1 MQINVKE
8 NVKELHFLDY
18 WKIIKKRKDVVFA
31 AFFIIVISITVWTF
45 VQTPQYK
52 SSTKLLVEKQR
63 PEINLFNTQQL
74 IDTYDQYYYQT
85 QYEIIQG
92 KEILEEVINKLGLK
106 EKLAPRT
113 DDDFPIEMALK
124 ALRSCVEVQQYRNT
138 NILEVIVYNK
148 NRFLAAEIANE
159 MASVY
164 QKQRLTVRRQEV
176 NAAVDKLR
184 EEMEDVRQKLN
195 DSEIALEQVKREKN
209 LSFVKGFNIDK
220 QQLSDFNADYLK
232 AKTERLT
239 KEVRLDELKKLT
251 DSQRLHAIT
260 VDGYYANLSVLK
272 DALAESEIELSGLR
286 EQYGKK
292 HPLILEA
299 ESRVQESKKRISEEI
314 EGIMNGLGTEYE
326 VAKVRE
332 DTLFKVLQQTKED
345 LKELDNKELEYIRL
359 EREVET
365 NKQMYFMLRQN
376 LKEQDVVE
384 NLPITNVE
392 IIEKA
397 VPALEGLYSKPNKPL
412 NILLSIVAGLLL
424 GCALAF
430 FIEYLDISVKTIND
444 VEQYLNLP
452 ILGVIPQ
459 KVGLLIK
466 EGPFSAN
473 YEAYRVLRT
482 NIEFYRQKKKLQTLM
497 VTSGG
502 VGEGKTTTVVNLAIT
517 IAHSGDRVL
526 IIESDLRRPSVYR
539 TLEVPPPSVGI
550 VDVLSNKSDYLDVI
564 QETAVEN
571 LHYMPCGK
579 GNVDLNSFFELK
591 NIKNLIKL
599 LSTKYDLIIFDS
611 PPIMGISDSSLLA
624 SEVDGVLLV
633 LGYRKFPK
641 EVAYRAVK
649 AIETAGGKL
658 IGALL
663 NEVNLKREDY
673 FYYRHNYRYYQGYV
687 ESSKEA
693 RARKKEE
700 AKQVEQ
706 ESKKSKKDESKVTIN
721 DLG

>member
-1 MQINVKE
+1 
-8 NVKELHFLDY
+8 
-18 WKIIKKRKDVVFA
+18 
-31 AFFIIVISITVWTF
+31 
-45 VQTPQYK
+45 
-52 SSTKLLVEKQR
+52 
-63 PEINLFNTQQL
+63 
-74 IDTYDQYYYQT
+74 
-85 QYEIIQG
+85 
-92 KEILEEVINKLGLK
+92 
-106 EKLAPRT
+106 
-113 DDDFPIEMALK
+113 
-124 ALRSCVEVQQYRNT
+124 
-138 NILEVIVYNK
+138 
-148 NRFLAAEIANE
+148 
-159 MASVY
+159 
-164 QKQRLTVRRQEV
+164 
-176 NAAVDKLR
+176 
-184 EEMEDVRQKLN
+184 
-195 DSEIALEQVKREKN
+195 
-209 LSFVKGFNIDK
+209 
-220 QQLSDFNADYLK
+220 
-232 AKTERLT
+232 
-239 KEVRLDELKKLT
+239 
-251 DSQRLHAIT
+251 
-260 VDGYYANLSVLK
+260 
-272 DALAESEIELSGLR
+272 
-286 EQYGKK
+286 
-292 HPLILEA
+292 
-299 ESRVQESKKRISEEI
+299 
-314 EGIMNGLGTEYE
+314 MNGLQTEYE

-332 DTLFKVLQQTKED
+332 ETLANVLDEAKQE
-345 LKELDNKELEYIRL
+345 LKELNNKELEYIRL
-359 EREVET
+359 DREVET
-365 NKQMYFMLRQN
+365 NKQMYFMLKQN

-397 VPALEGLYSKPNKPL
+397 VPALEGLYAKPNKPL
-412 NILLSIVAGLLL
+412 NILLSIIAGLMV

-459 KVGLLIK
+459 KVGVLTK

-482 NIEFYRQKKKLQTLM
+482 NVEFYRQKKKLQSLM

-517 IAHSGDRVL
+517 IAHSGQKVL
-526 IIESDLRRPSVYR
+526 IVESDLRRPSVYR
-539 TLEVPPPSVGI
+539 AFGMPSPSIGI
-550 VDVLSNKSDYLDVI
+550 VDVLSNKSEYLDVI
-564 QETAVEN
+564 QETAVAN
-571 LHYMPCGK
+571 LYYMPCGK

-591 NIKNLIKL
+591 NIRNLIKL
-599 LSTKYDLIIFDS
+599 LSSKYDLVLFDS

-649 AIETAGGKL
+649 AIETAGGTL

-700 AKQVEQ
+700 DKHSAEENKNEG
-706 ESKKSKKDESKVTIN
+706 KKEIKVT
-721 DLG
+721 